1 MKQDFKSNF
10 SDTLTLIYIVGS
22 GGVSS
27 EFANSCYVV
36 YIELFFAQ
44 SPRPDFSEAEFLES

>member
-1 MKQDFKSNF
+1 MKQDFKWNF
-10 SDTLTLIYIVGS
+10 SDTLTLIYVVGS

-44 SPRPDFSEAEFLES
+44 SPQPDFSEAESFKS

>member
-10 SDTLTLIYIVGS
+10 SDTLTLIYVVGS
-22 GGVSS
+22 SGVSS

-44 SPRPDFSEAEFLES
+44 SLRPDFSEAEFLES